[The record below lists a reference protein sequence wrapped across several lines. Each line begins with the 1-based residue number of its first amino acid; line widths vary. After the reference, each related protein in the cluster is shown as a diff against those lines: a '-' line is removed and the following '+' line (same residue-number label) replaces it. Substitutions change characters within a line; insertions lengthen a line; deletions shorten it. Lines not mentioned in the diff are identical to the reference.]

1 MNKRTFLKSSIL
13 AGAGL
18 PFHLRAMADWI
29 SGFDQVPAGRLAA
42 DEVFW
47 AGVRA
52 GYRLNPDF
60 INLENGYYCVQPNEV
75 LEAFVRHVREVNL
88 EGAHYMRTVQFD
100 NKKAVAAR
108 LAALAGCSPD
118 ELVITRNT
126 TESLDMIIGGYPW
139 AAGDEAIMALQDY
152 GAMLK
157 MFRQVE
163 KRHGVKCVVVSVP
176 NHPASDDEV
185 VEVYAR
191 AITPRTRLLMVSHMV
206 NISGQI
212 LPVRKI
218 CEMAHAR
225 GVEVMV
231 DGAHTFAQVRHSVP
245 ELGCD
250 YYGASL
256 HKWLSAPLGAGVL
269 YVASHVRTP
278 IWPLLAEPDDG
289 ATGIARLNHTG
300 TAPVH
305 TDLAIGDALDYY
317 TSLGADRKESR
328 LRYLQQ
334 YWTSKV
340 REMPYVVV
348 NTPLEASRTCAIA
361 NVGIKGM
368 TAGQMAERLM
378 KEHKI
383 YTVAIDMPEAE
394 VVGCRVTPNV
404 YSSLEELDK
413 LVEAVRGMG

>member
-1 MNKRTFLKSSIL
+1 
-13 AGAGL
+13 
-18 PFHLRAMADWI
+18 
-29 SGFDQVPAGRLAA
+29 
-42 DEVFW
+42 
-47 AGVRA
+47 
-52 GYRLNPDF
+52 
-60 INLENGYYCVQPNEV
+60 
-75 LEAFVRHVREVNL
+75 
-88 EGAHYMRTVQFD
+88 
-100 NKKAVAAR
+100 
-108 LAALAGCSPD
+108 
-118 ELVITRNT
+118 
-126 TESLDMIIGGYPW
+126 
-139 AAGDEAIMALQDY
+139 MALQDY

-176 NHPASDDEV
+176 NHPASDEEV
-185 VEVYAR
+185 VDVYAR

-206 NISGQI
+206 NITGQI

-218 CEMAHAR
+218 CDMAHAR

-269 YVASHVRTP
+269 YVAGHVRTP

-289 ATGIARLNHTG
+289 AVGIARLNHTG

-317 TSLGADRKESR
+317 ASLGADRKESR
-328 LRYLQQ
+328 LGYLRQ

-340 REMPYVVV
+340 REMPHVVV
-348 NTPLEASRTCAIA
+348 NTPVEASRTCAIA

-368 TAGQMAERLM
+368 KAGEMADRLM

-383 YTVAIDMPEAE
+383 YTVAIDAPEAG

-404 YSSLEELDK
+404 YTSLEELDK